1 MNIEQNSEGLSY
13 SADERP
19 PLWLAL
25 ALGFQHVVVIYGEI
39 VLFPFVVG
47 HLAGANSE
55 HIRFACF
62 AAAIAAAL
70 STILQTIRIGKFG
83 SGYSLFMGSSAAY
96 LACSVEAVK
105 LGGFPL
111 LATLSIIVAP
121 LEALFSYFLRFLRH
135 IITPA
140 VGGVVLLLI
149 VISLLPVSVKEW
161 VGKPGTPH
169 YGSLENL
176 AAGSVTLI
184 TLLFIALFGSKRL
197 KVWCPIIGLATG
209 FFVSWHLGLLHY
221 KQFYVEPWFGLP
233 SAGWWPGLTLEINGS
248 HLSILAAMA
257 VVTVINGVQAIG
269 NSMAVQQVSERNF
282 KKVDYDRIQG
292 CMYADSAGNVIS
304 GLLGTVPNETYCEN
318 ISILGITGVASRY
331 VGIFGAL
338 IMAMLAFSPKISFL
352 LIEMPP
358 PVFGG
363 FLMGLAA
370 MMFPSGISLLSSQSM
385 NHQTGLLIGISL
397 CIGMVAESGAFFPQ
411 TLPVALTIFTNS
423 AVAAGGLVAVSLSV
437 LFYLFPKRL
446 LSFQIEVTLEKLT
459 ELAET
464 IDNAVRELK
473 VDSNHMHR
481 LQLACEEVFIHI
493 AEFAESNNVNERAS
507 FNIKK
512 EGNSLF
518 VEIVCSRDISDV
530 DLIDEDMSITPDLD
544 ISGVRLTIL
553 KKMTTDLKH
562 LYISGNT
569 YISFRIP
576 GIN

>member
-1 MNIEQNSEGLSY
+1 MMNTEANQEGLSY
-13 SADERP
+13 SVDEMP
-19 PLWLAL
+19 PLWLAIV
-25 ALGFQHVVVIYGEI
+25 LGFQHIIVIYGEI

-62 AAAIAAAL
+62 TAAFAAAFG
-70 STILQTIRIGKFG
+70 TILQVIRIGRFG
-83 SGYSLFMGSSAAY
+83 SGYTLFMGSSAAY

-169 YGSLENL
+169 YASMENL
-176 AAGSVTLI
+176 AAGLITLI
-184 TLLFIALFGSKRL
+184 TLLGIALFGGKRL
-197 KVWCPIIGLATG
+197 EVWCPIIGIATG
-209 FFVSWHLGLLHY
+209 FLASWHLGLLHY
-221 KQFYVEPWFGLP
+221 KQFYTEPWLGIP
-233 SAGWWPGLTLEINGS
+233 SLNWWPGLTLDINVS

-257 VVTVINGVQAIG
+257 VVTIINGVQAIG

-282 KKVDYDRIQG
+282 RKVDYARIQG

-304 GLLGTVPNETYCEN
+304 GLLGTVPNEINPEN

-331 VGIFGAL
+331 VGLFGAL
-338 IMAMLAFSPKISFL
+338 IMALLAFSPKISLL
-352 LIEMPP
+352 LIEMPH

-370 MMFPSGISLLSSQSM
+370 MMFPSGLSLLSSQTM
-385 NHQTGLLIGISL
+385 NHQTGLLVGISL
-397 CIGMVAESGAFFPQ
+397 CIGMVAESGAFFSQ
-411 TLPVALTIFTNS
+411 TLPVALKIFTNS
-423 AVAAGGLVAVSLSV
+423 AVAAGGIAAVLLSV
-437 LFYLFPKRL
+437 LFYLFPKRI
-446 LSFQIEVTLEKLT
+446 LSFQIDASIERLTDLT
-459 ELAET
+459 E
-464 IDNAVRELK
+464 AVENFAKELK
-473 VDSNHMHR
+473 ADSYSIHK

-493 AEFAESNNVNERAS
+493 AEYAESINVQEMLS
-507 FNIKK
+507 FNIKQ
-512 EGNSLF
+512 EDNGLF
-518 VEIVCSRDISDV
+518 VEVICSRKISDV
-530 DLIDEDMSITPDLD
+530 DHNPNEGLSISPDMD
-544 ISGVRLTIL
+544 ISGIRLSIL
-553 KKMTTDLKH
+553 NKITTDLQH

-569 YISFRIP
+569 YISFRIL
-576 GIN
+576 